1 MTKCWDFVTVDCSDC
16 TTKLSA
22 TVSYTVQH
30 DHLSFQ
36 VEFVIHRRADLLTL
50 AVKDSRNSQGRIF
63 EFWVWLLLYGRELT
77 QPLRQGNSK
86 KSIRVMTT
94 PWYRKVYKGAE
105 AQKLWQAGAGVGL
118 LLVFV
123 ILPTSMQY
131 TVEEMK
137 KTKLGRASH
146 AQLKDDLQRQVYEE
160 GLELRRR
167 LLEMPSPNVKANIE
181 NRK

>member
-1 MTKCWDFVTVDCSDC
+1 
-16 TTKLSA
+16 
-22 TVSYTVQH
+22 
-30 DHLSFQ
+30 
-36 VEFVIHRRADLLTL
+36 
-50 AVKDSRNSQGRIF
+50 
-63 EFWVWLLLYGRELT
+63 
-77 QPLRQGNSK
+77 
-86 KSIRVMTT
+86 MTT